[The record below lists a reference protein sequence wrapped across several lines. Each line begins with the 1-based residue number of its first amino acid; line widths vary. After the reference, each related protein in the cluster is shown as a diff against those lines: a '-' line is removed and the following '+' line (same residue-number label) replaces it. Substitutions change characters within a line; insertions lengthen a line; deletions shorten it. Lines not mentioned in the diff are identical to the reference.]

1 MAILGFLK
9 QRKPRQFNLKYR
21 YYDEHKERLKES
33 EARVRKQMGMEAEN
47 GYKIDPDRIR
57 NSMREVLEESR
68 QKKRDM
74 VRLGIVIGFIL
85 ICTYLV
91 VHYVF

>member
-33 EARVRKQMGMEAEN
+33 EARVRKQMGMEAKNE
-47 GYKIDPDRIR
+47 YKVDPDRIR
-57 NSMREVLEESR
+57 NSMREALEESR

>member
-33 EARVRKQMGMEAEN
+33 EARVHKQMGMEAKN
-47 GYKIDPDRIR
+47 DYKVNPDRIR
-57 NSMREVLEESR
+57 NSMREALEESR

-91 VHYVF
+91 IHYVF